1 MKEIY
6 GTSTPVMALR
16 GIFVFPQM
24 VYSFD
29 VGREK
34 SIRALD
40 EAMNGDQQMILL
52 MQKDVSVD
60 EPGPDDLYEVGVL
73 VHIRQILKMPG
84 DVVRILVEGLSRIH
98 MTEFTQESPCLEG
111 VCEKLSDTEYRTSA
125 PKVEALLR
133 VSYQL
138 YGNYSD
144 LLPKSNADALLRL
157 MTSDDPAYVSDYLA
171 QNCGFRYDDKQK
183 CLEMLH
189 PVKRLEMALKIL
201 PRPYG
206 E

>member
-16 GIFVFPQM
+16 GISVFPQM

-111 VCEKLSDTEYRTSA
+111 VCEKLSDTV
-125 PKVEALLR
+125 P
-133 VSYQL
+133 
-138 YGNYSD
+138 
-144 LLPKSNADALLRL
+144 
-157 MTSDDPAYVSDYLA
+157 
-171 QNCGFRYDDKQK
+171 
-183 CLEMLH
+183 
-189 PVKRLEMALKIL
+189 
-201 PRPYG
+201 PRPR
-206 E
+206 

>member
-16 GIFVFPQM
+16 GISVFPQM

-111 VCEKLSDTEYRTSA
+111 V
-125 PKVEALLR
+125 
-133 VSYQL
+133 
-138 YGNYSD
+138 
-144 LLPKSNADALLRL
+144 
-157 MTSDDPAYVSDYLA
+157 
-171 QNCGFRYDDKQK
+171 
-183 CLEMLH
+183 
-189 PVKRLEMALKIL
+189 
-201 PRPYG
+201 
-206 E
+206 